1 MKRMIRRSSRRG
13 RRENI
18 RRRGKTLLKNLVPG
32 CKEYPRGTRYFNGE
46 PFTIF
51 GRAAKTRE
59 EAEKIAEDLRRNGF
73 RVRIVKGTY
82 EYPLNPESR
91 KGDYWYLYVNNSR
104 ERRR

>member
-1 MKRMIRRSSRRG
+1 MVRKGRGGKRESISRK
-13 RRENI
+13 
-18 RRRGKTLLKNLVPG
+18 GKSLLRDLIPG
-32 CKEYPRGTRYFNGE
+32 SKEYPRGTRYFNGE

-59 EAEKIAEDLRRNGF
+59 EAEKMAEDLRRNGF

-91 KGDYWYLYVNNSR
+91 RGDYWYLYVNNSR